1 VGDSG
6 EVRTYRDWAEGFK
19 WRMIMTKNLF
29 ALLLAGT
36 LMVPHITPAIGKD
49 QTAGMG
55 CARGGSFMRES
66 WGDLRLPP
74 VPHIETMPWLTYG
87 STGKGSKV
95 DLLWGPKV
103 DTLGPFL
110 VQPEIP
116 ASKFSLGP
124 EMSASR
130 IWTE

>member
-1 VGDSG
+1 
-6 EVRTYRDWAEGFK
+6 
-19 WRMIMTKNLF
+19 MIMTKNLF

-36 LMVPHITPAIGKD
+36 LMVPHITPVIGNEN
-49 QTAGMG
+49 TVGMG
-55 CARGGSFMRES
+55 SPRGSSFTKES

-95 DLLWGPKV
+95 DLLWGPKMH
-103 DTLGPFL
+103 TLGPIL
-110 VQPEIP
+110 VQPELPI
-116 ASKFSLGP
+116 SKFSLGLETSP
-124 EMSASR
+124 SG